1 MSPRP
6 SNSEENAGPN
16 WFWRL
21 CELWG
26 VSWPGQDR
34 VAKPRELAPRC
45 SACHNP
51 TTKDAQAGQWRC
63 PYHPDAPLLTE
74 PTGPVNS

>member
-1 MSPRP
+1 MSR
-6 SNSEENAGPN
+6 SEGHEGPN

-26 VSWPGQDR
+26 VTWPGHAR
-34 VAKPRELAPRC
+34 AKAVSGPAPRC

-51 TTKDAQAGQWRC
+51 TVRDKATGAWRC
-63 PYHPDAPLLTE
+63 PYHPDAAHLSDESTAAPR
-74 PTGPVNS
+74 